1 MTLRA
6 RGARK
11 CRNNSPRPKEEGT
24 ITVCPEAGRERRL
37 IHGHLGAPVRAAGNR
52 ERRAAAAGSR
62 AFIKDAERRF
72 AAIPHIRPG
81 HADLAARGTCPADP
95 RRALT
100 SREGSAMAE
109 RFVGIDVALR
119 EHRIA
124 VLDRDGEAVGQS
136 FTIAASQDGVATL
149 LRTLAARG
157 ATAVQTLIGLEASGH
172 LWENLEAALVS
183 AGYRVLVLNPL
194 QTRRYRDVVRR
205 KAKTDD
211 IDAHVIAGLLRSGAA
226 QASYVP
232 DEQIQSLRELAR
244 LPARLMDDRQNYLRQ
259 LIAQLDVVLP
269 EHRTALGDLLSARA
283 RGILAQFPT
292 AQHLAQ
298 ASPRAI
304 RRAAHDAGTRG
315 FSLDEATAV
324 RAAARSSLYSGKAAG
339 ARAHVVRT
347 LVSQLERLTTA
358 IEDVDRAATT
368 LLPPSAP
375 GTGPSDAEL
384 LQTVPGIGP
393 HTAATLLGELGALT
407 RFTDARALV
416 AYVGFYP
423 VISES
428 GERAATP
435 RLSPVG
441 SPIARHALY
450 LPAANAVRRSAEW
463 RTLYLRK
470 KAQGKHAK
478 QALIVVAVKLLHT
491 VYAMLKHRQP
501 FNASRLLVAPATLRA

>member
-1 MTLRA
+1 
-6 RGARK
+6 
-11 CRNNSPRPKEEGT
+11 
-24 ITVCPEAGRERRL
+24 
-37 IHGHLGAPVRAAGNR
+37 
-52 ERRAAAAGSR
+52 
-62 AFIKDAERRF
+62 
-72 AAIPHIRPG
+72 
-81 HADLAARGTCPADP
+81 
-95 RRALT
+95 
-100 SREGSAMAE
+100 MAE

-136 FTIAASQDGVATL
+136 FTIAASKDGVATL
-149 LRTLAARG
+149 LRTLAARA
-157 ATAVQTLIGLEASGH
+157 ATAAQTLIGLEASGH

-244 LPARLMDDRQNYLRQ
+244 LRARLMDDRQNYLRQ

-304 RRAAHDAGTRG
+304 RRAAQDAGTRG
-315 FSLDEATAV
+315 FALDAAVAV
-324 RAAARSSLYSGKAAG
+324 RDAARQSLYSGKAVA
-339 ARAHVVRT
+339 ARAQVVRT

-358 IEDVDRAATT
+358 IDEVDGAATA
-368 LLPPSAP
+368 LLPPSEP
-375 GTGPSDAEL
+375 GTGPSDADL
-384 LQTVPGIGP
+384 LQTIPGIGP
-393 HTAATLLGELGALT
+393 HTAATLLGELGVLA
-407 RFTDARALV
+407 RFTNARALV
-416 AYVGFYP
+416 AYAGFYP
-423 VISES
+423 VIAES
-428 GERAATP
+428 GGRVATP
-435 RLSPVG
+435 RLSAVG
-441 SPIARHALY
+441 SRIARQALY
-450 LPAANAVRRSAEW
+450 LAAVNAVRRSAEW
-463 RTLYLRK
+463 RTIYLRK
-470 KAQGKHAK
+470 RAQGKKAK

-491 VYAMLKHRQP
+491 VYAMLKHRRP
-501 FNASRLLVAPATLRA
+501 YTPSRLLVAAATIGT

>member
-1 MTLRA
+1 
-6 RGARK
+6 
-11 CRNNSPRPKEEGT
+11 
-24 ITVCPEAGRERRL
+24 
-37 IHGHLGAPVRAAGNR
+37 
-52 ERRAAAAGSR
+52 
-62 AFIKDAERRF
+62 
-72 AAIPHIRPG
+72 
-81 HADLAARGTCPADP
+81 
-95 RRALT
+95 
-100 SREGSAMAE
+100 MAE

-136 FTIAASQDGVATL
+136 FTIAASHDGVATL
-149 LRTLAARG
+149 LRTLAARE
-157 ATAVQTLIGLEASGH
+157 ATAAQTLIGLEASGH

-211 IDAHVIAGLLRSGAA
+211 IDAHVIAGLIRSGAA

-244 LPARLMDDRQNYLRQ
+244 LRARLMDDRQDYLRQ

-292 AQHLAQ
+292 AHHLAQ

-304 RRAAHDAGTRG
+304 RRAAEDAGTRG
-315 FSLDEATAV
+315 FSLDDATAV
-324 RAAARSSLYSGKAAG
+324 RDAARRSLYSGKAAP

-347 LVSQLERLTTA
+347 LVSQLERLTSA
-358 IEDVDRAATT
+358 IDDVDRAATT
-368 LLPPSAP
+368 LLPPSEP
-375 GTGPSDAEL
+375 GAGPSDAEL
-384 LQTVPGIGP
+384 LQTIPGVGP
-393 HTAATLLGELGALT
+393 QTAATLLGELGALT

-428 GERAATP
+428 GERAAPP

-441 SPIARHALY
+441 SRIARHALY
-450 LPAANAVRRSAEW
+450 LAAVNAVRRSAEW

-470 KAQGKHAK
+470 KAQGKKAK

-501 FNASRLLVAPATLRA
+501 YNPSRLLVAPPTIGT

>member
-1 MTLRA
+1 
-6 RGARK
+6 
-11 CRNNSPRPKEEGT
+11 
-24 ITVCPEAGRERRL
+24 
-37 IHGHLGAPVRAAGNR
+37 
-52 ERRAAAAGSR
+52 
-62 AFIKDAERRF
+62 
-72 AAIPHIRPG
+72 
-81 HADLAARGTCPADP
+81 
-95 RRALT
+95 
-100 SREGSAMAE
+100 MAE

-124 VLDRDGEAVGQS
+124 VLDRDGEAVGPS
-136 FTIAASQDGVATL
+136 FTIAASPDGVATL
-149 LRTLAARG
+149 LRTLAARD
-157 ATAVQTLIGLEASGH
+157 ATAAQTLIGLEASGH
-172 LWENLEAALVS
+172 LWENLEAVLVS

-211 IDAHVIAGLLRSGAA
+211 IDAHVIAGLVRSGVA
-226 QASYVP
+226 QNSYVP
-232 DEQIQSLRELAR
+232 DEPIQSLRERAR
-244 LPARLMDDRQNYLRQ
+244 LRARLMDDRQDYLRQ

-292 AQHLAQ
+292 AQHLAP

-304 RRAAHDAGTRG
+304 RRAAEDAGTRG
-315 FSLDEATAV
+315 FSLDDATAV
-324 RAAARSSLYSGKAAG
+324 RDTARRSIYSGKAAP

-347 LVSQLERLTTA
+347 LVSQLERLTSA
-358 IEDVDRAATT
+358 IDDVDRAATT
-368 LLPPSAP
+368 LLPPSKP
-375 GTGPSDAEL
+375 GAGPSDAEL
-384 LQTVPGIGP
+384 LQTIPGVGP
-393 HTAATLLGELGALT
+393 QTAATLLGELGALT

-423 VISES
+423 VLPES

-441 SPIARHALY
+441 SRIARHALY
-450 LPAANAVRRSAEW
+450 LAAVNAVRRSAEW

-470 KAQGKHAK
+470 KAQGKKAK

-491 VYAMLKHRQP
+491 VYAMLKHRRP
-501 FNASRLLVAPATLRA
+501 YNPSRLLVASPTGT

>member
-6 RGARK
+6 KGARK
-11 CRNNSPRPKEEGT
+11 RRGSSPRRKEEGT
-24 ITVCPEAGRERRL
+24 VKVCPEAGRERRL
-37 IHGHLGAPVRAAGNR
+37 MYGHLGAPARAAVNR
-52 ERRAAAAGSR
+52 ERRAPAAGSR
-62 AFIKDAERRF
+62 AFIQDAGRRF

-81 HADLAARGTCPADP
+81 HADLAAGGICPADP
-95 RRALT
+95 RRAPT

-136 FTIAASQDGVATL
+136 FTIAASKDGVTTL
-149 LRTLAARG
+149 LRTLDARA
-157 ATAVQTLIGLEASGH
+157 ATAAQTLIGLEASGH
-172 LWENLEAALVS
+172 LWENLEAALVG
-183 AGYRVLVLNPL
+183 AGYHVIVLNPL

-244 LPARLMDDRQNYLRQ
+244 LRARL
-259 LIAQLDVVLP
+259 
-269 EHRTALGDLLSARA
+269 TSA
-283 RGILAQFPT
+283 I
-292 AQHLAQ
+292 
-298 ASPRAI
+298 
-304 RRAAHDAGTRG
+304 
-315 FSLDEATAV
+315 DE
-324 RAAARSSLYSGKAAG
+324 
-339 ARAHVVRT
+339 
-347 LVSQLERLTTA
+347 
-358 IEDVDRAATT
+358 VDRAATT
-368 LLPPSAP
+368 LLPPSEP

-384 LQTVPGIGP
+384 LQTIPGIGP
-393 HTAATLLGELGALT
+393 QTAATLLGELGAFT

-423 VISES
+423 VINES
-428 GERAATP
+428 GDRAATP

-441 SPIARHALY
+441 SRIARHSLY
-450 LPAANAVRRSAEW
+450 LAAVNAVRRSGEW
-463 RTLYLRK
+463 RTIYLRK
-470 KAQGKHAK
+470 KAQGKTAK
-478 QALIVVAVKLLHT
+478 QALVVVAVKLLHA

-501 FNASRLLVAPATLRA
+501 YNPSRLLVAPATIGS